1 MTLDIIGKNG
11 LKLRQDA
18 RKYIEKK
25 MTKFSRYLSEAD
37 GIKVEVRYEK
47 TKSKQDSFIV
57 QATIVMKGT
66 LLRAEEKGNTIIE
79 AADIVAEALER
90 QIERY
95 KTRHKKKAKGSATV
109 RQPVTETGEAE
120 ESPAMPSLRVVK
132 IKQFLIK
139 RITVDEASRP

>member
-66 LLRAEEKGNTIIE
+66 LARAEEKEIPN
-79 AADIVAEALER
+79 
-90 QIERY
+90 
-95 KTRHKKKAKGSATV
+95 GSWT
-109 RQPVTETGEAE
+109 
-120 ESPAMPSLRVVK
+120 L
-132 IKQFLIK
+132 
-139 RITVDEASRP
+139 